1 MGNQPS
7 TANSGDDKPN
17 NNTTELAEYINT
29 IASELIRGQD
39 FRDMKDLL
47 DPKKCNDLVIITA
60 DIFEKYLTGKEVE
73 YLDHRIKDGIVDTNS
88 ETALTVENVAFFKKR
103 DLKNLDVDT
112 RDSDRSLGTRKRR
125 ICIGIA
131 KFYIKLAHVFAAI
144 KTTINE
150 EFIKDS
156 SSGRERERHDDYQ
169 KGDYYDYYDKKYGG
183 GYPDGRAK
191 LSLCGRRLISLLNDR
206 NSSRGTVLS
215 PEICKSEYN
224 NRIQKLD
231 DELGIPELESLY
243 NNLYEYD
250 EAKSDWKKQFSGRD
264 KKNNEEYKRDLKSL
278 YNQITSDY
286 TDETAQN
293 KALPNEITRFSDVN
307 VPSYDRTVR
316 CDKNDKSSLRN
327 EILYKVGDQ
336 FVENPLIIEY
346 TRHIKEMEDEI
357 QKKHKELTEILK
369 EMFKSKK
376 LDDSEKTEIV
386 IDPELTFKKLQG
398 IVEKT
403 RKIIV
408 SMYLDCDKNYKK
420 GIRLFSQ
427 MVASKIVD
435 RAEESTDKILKQRDE
450 DLVETPRESSDYK
463 DDRKERH
470 REDDR
475 ERDRDDYG
483 MRDAF
488 EEPKKDDYK
497 TNLFSS
503 DDSSY
508 EKEREQRGILD
519 EEKRVKALQEIVGY
533 DDYQRRKDKERRDK
547 GRDDGYYGGKK
558 TLKNNRV
565 KNNRKNKNKN
575 KNKKSITK
583 KNKQ

>member
-1 MGNQPS
+1 MIQI
-7 TANSGDDKPN
+7 
-17 NNTTELAEYINT
+17 EVWEQ
-29 IASELIRGQD
+29 E
-39 FRDMKDLL
+39 
-47 DPKKCNDLVIITA
+47 NDAYV
-60 DIFEKYLTGKEVE
+60 
-73 YLDHRIKDGIVDTNS
+73 
-88 ETALTVENVAFFKKR
+88 
-103 DLKNLDVDT
+103 
-112 RDSDRSLGTRKRR
+112 
-125 ICIGIA
+125 
-131 KFYIKLAHVFAAI
+131 

-169 KGDYYDYYDKKYGG
+169 KSDYYDYYDKKYGG
-183 GYPDGRAK
+183 GYPNGQAK

-250 EAKSDWKKQFSGRD
+250 ESKSDWKKQFSGRD

-307 VPSYDRTVR
+307 VPSYDRTGR

-376 LDDSEKTEIV
+376 FDENEKTEIV

-463 DDRKERH
+463 DDRRERDRESY

-533 DDYQRRKDKERRDK
+533 DDYQRRKEKERKERK
-547 GRDDGYYGGKK
+547 DDGYYGGKRRQAK
-558 TLKNNRV
+558 KSLKKKRV
-565 KNNRKNKNKN
+565 RKNMSKKNRK
-575 KNKKSITK
+575 
-583 KNKQ
+583 